1 VVRMAILYE
10 LLAGGDAST
19 PSVEGEGSRPTPIG
33 TSA

>member
-1 VVRMAILYE
+1 MAILYE

-19 PSVEGEGSRPTPIG
+19 PGAEGELGRPTPIG